1 MVTARPQSMR
11 EHASA
16 ATYPS
21 SNLSHIELEMIAMT
35 GTIEAALRD
44 AGVDDAATRGSIVGA
59 LLGAREGERLG
70 VDVPAGVREGAEKL
84 AALSAARRT
93 ALGAAPSLSASQDPV
108 GVLRKHIDDEFGAG
122 FADRL
127 FSSERFRVVA
137 NEDDLPSQFRHP
149 AGGVV
154 GVNDD
159 ATDTTWLVARWISRE
174 AVRGVLLHEI
184 GVHYGLRQMLGGR
197 ARELFAQA
205 RALADAGDPI
215 AVAARSRVPVD
226 TLQANV
232 DEELLAYMVQERASI
247 RQPFMRRVRS
257 QIKGFLFRLGVDVR
271 LTPQDMTA
279 LAEGSLHRV
288 ARVEGKPG
296 FSLLGHTR
304 AVLRKCLGA
313 GLARP
318 EVMPLAYAR
327 DDDVRRREIDPVA
340 LDAVAKR
347 FSIPPRSVEELI
359 SRDVH
364 ELRDR
369 DRFLAPS
376 NHYEVTGYPRFE
388 LGAAKM
394 GSYHHD
400 LRECYVEFL
409 DEFDPHMLVNSE
421 SEDRIKCHATYQR
434 YVEMLH
440 EGHEP
445 PYIHAFEN
453 ERGVL
458 VSINRRRTLAA
469 QEFATRNPGHR
480 IKGWHGMPNHETG
493 NPLKYGD
500 VLAAYDEALA
510 LGVANRPV
518 RGDTASQVRAQLA
531 RWIDGSA
538 IVNQDGT
545 ARRLYH
551 GTNAVF
557 GAFRPN
563 AKGLIFISPEPHCAS
578 SYALGDGANVIP
590 VYVRA
595 IDPFNGENAA
605 HVRRVLAHLDREQVL
620 SEYDEHVG
628 TDFDDSMIESGLA
641 GNDWFL
647 LELPCVL
654 QAIRKAG
661 FDGFWTWELGE
672 SGLAVFEPAQ
682 LKSALGNSTFE
693 PGNADIRF
701 LRQTAEKHQQ
711 VNTDAFRSWFGESAI
726 ADDSGAPLVVYHG
739 TGEDFTSFDKGM
751 LGSATGMSDAKQ
763 GFFFAL
769 DPAVADEF
777 AWKNGERGSV
787 MPVYLSMKNPY
798 ITDFTVHPGNSR
810 EYAAIIARARAEG
823 YDGVASFGLFLGKET
838 SVFVAF
844 EPTQIKSALGNNGL
858 FDPTNSDI
866 RFSRAAKGEL
876 FQDRRAENA
885 PHI

>member
-1 MVTARPQSMR
+1 MNTARPQSMR
-11 EHASA
+11 EHPPA
-16 ATYPS
+16 ATYS
-21 SNLSHIELEMIAMT
+21 NSNLSDIELEISAMT

-44 AGVDDAATRGSIVGA
+44 AGVDDASTLGSIIGA
-59 LLGAREGERLG
+59 LLGAREGERLS
-70 VDVPAGVREGAEKL
+70 VDVPVGVREAAEKL
-84 AALSAARRT
+84 VALSSARRA
-93 ALGAAPSLSASQDPV
+93 ALGAAPLPDAEQDPV
-108 GVLRKHIDDEFGAG
+108 RELHKHIDDEFGAG

-127 FSSERFRVVA
+127 FSSGRFRVVA
-137 NEDDLPSQFRHP
+137 TEDDLPSKFRHP

-159 ATDTTWLVARWISRE
+159 ATGATWLVARWISRE

-184 GVHYGLRQMLGGR
+184 GVHYGLRKMLGGR
-197 ARELFAQA
+197 ARELFDQA

-215 AVAARSRVPVD
+215 AVAARSRVPLD
-226 TLQANV
+226 THPANV
-232 DEELLAYMVQERASI
+232 EEELVAYMVQERASI

-257 QIKGFLFRLGVDVR
+257 QIKGFLFRIGADVR

-279 LAEGSLHRV
+279 LAEGSLHRA
-288 ARVEGKPG
+288 ARAEGKPG
-296 FSLLGHTR
+296 FSLLGYAR

-313 GLARP
+313 GLAQP
-318 EVMPLAYAR
+318 EVMPFAYAR
-327 DDDVRRREIDPVA
+327 DDDVRRRAIDSVA
-340 LDAVAKR
+340 LDEVARR
-347 FSIPPRSVEELI
+347 FSIPARAVRELI
-359 SRDVH
+359 SVDVR

-369 DRFLAPS
+369 DRFLAPP
-376 NHYEVTGYPRFE
+376 NHLEVTGFPRFE

-409 DEFDPHMLVNSE
+409 DEFDPHDLVNSE
-421 SEDRIKCHATYQR
+421 SEDGIKRHATYQR
-434 YVEMLH
+434 YVDMLH

-458 VSINRRRTLAA
+458 VSVNRRRTLAA

-480 IKGWHGMPNHETG
+480 IKGWHGTPNHETG

-500 VLAAYDEALA
+500 VLAAYDEALV
-510 LGVANRPV
+510 LGVANRPA
-518 RGDTASQVRAQLA
+518 REGIASHVHDQLA
-531 RWIDGSA
+531 RWIGGSA

-557 GAFRPN
+557 AAFRPN
-563 AKGLIFISPEPHCAS
+563 AKGLIFVSPEPHCAS

-595 IDPFNGENAA
+595 TDPFNGENAA

-620 SEYDEHVG
+620 SEYEEHVG
-628 TDFDDSMIESGLA
+628 TEFDDSMIESGLA

-654 QAIRKAG
+654 QAIRLAG

-672 SGLAVFEPAQ
+672 TGLAVFDPSQ
-682 LKSALGNSTFE
+682 LKSALGNSTFDAR
-693 PGNADIRF
+693 NADIRF
-701 LRQTAEKHQQ
+701 VREAGGKQPQ
-711 VNTDAFRSWFGESAI
+711 VDTDAFRSWFGDSAI
-726 ADDSGAPLVVYHG
+726 ADDSGKPLVVYHG
-739 TGEDFTSFDKGM
+739 TGEDFTSFDKAM
-751 LGSATGMSDAKQ
+751 LGSATGMSDARQ

-769 DPAVADEF
+769 DPAVAGEF

-798 ITDFTVHPGNSR
+798 ITDFTVHPSNSR
-810 EYAAIIARARAEG
+810 EYAAIISRARAEG

-844 EPTQIKSALGNNGL
+844 EPTQIKSALGNSGL
-858 FDPTNSDI
+858 FDPNNPDI
-866 RFSRAAKGEL
+866 RFSRAGKGEL
-876 FQDRRAENA
+876 FQDQRTGNT
-885 PHI
+885 PQI